1 MVARMGRVTGARN
14 LTNDTT
20 EEMPHA
26 DNMAALQKVDHSD
39 TSPMVTPRPTPFFG
53 VDSSRARNHADVD
66 RMGIFTCEREAPTV
80 QTGRR
85 GTGERR
91 GSCRA
96 AWHSTPL
103 RPASASAPVKADQC
117 AQEGVDTNAWSAM
130 TRMDLTSSTPASPLT
145 AATMQGAT
153 AGRGRHV
160 RVMASGTSPALPTLN
175 RMEMREDGTPR
186 TMLTRRG
193 LPLGRGASPARDDN

>member
-20 EEMPHA
+20 EEMPYA

-103 RPASASAPVKADQC
+103 RPASASAPVKADQR
-117 AQEGVDTNAWSAM
+117 AGRSGHQRLVGNDANGSHLEYPGITVDGGGHAGRNSRERATCTGHGLW
-130 TRMDLTSSTPASPLT
+130 DLTRT
-145 AATMQGAT
+145 ADVEPYGDA
-153 AGRGRHV
+153 RRRHAENHAHQAWAAV
-160 RVMASGTSPALPTLN
+160 RSGGFSRP
-175 RMEMREDGTPR
+175 G
-186 TMLTRRG
+186 
-193 LPLGRGASPARDDN
+193 